1 MPPLT
6 AEDIE
11 TLTAEVASRWRAIDP
26 LLPMPSGTVPS
37 GTLPSGM
44 ELSCGAEFLVTDL
57 RGRLLADGSCEH
69 WHGAAGSLDL
79 AWSAA
84 HQFRLTARV
93 AGSDAGSSLDQLLA
107 MWRDHLSAVPD
118 TDSPDTAAVITW
130 PSRDT
135 FGVQALLQH
144 GFAPLLVIAARL
156 TGGRPAERTPD
167 LSDQG
172 IQLRRAGLADIDAV
186 ASLGMQAIRFDAQV
200 CGVAERPDTAAALQ
214 RECAAL
220 LSGHEPWAWL
230 AEHDGTP
237 VGMLIAEPPTAA
249 AWIAPLA
256 AAAPAAYLLLAGVQR
271 GDRGRGVGAALVARL
286 HDEVAAAGVQVTLLH
301 YAQVNPLSV
310 PFWSQQGYRPLWT
323 VWEARP
329 ASIVR

>member
-1 MPPLT
+1 MPPVT
-6 AEDIE
+6 TEDIE
-11 TLTAEVASRWRAIDP
+11 TLTAEVASRWQAIDP
-26 LLPMPSGTVPS
+26 LLPMPSGAMPS
-37 GTLPSGM
+37 GT

-57 RGRLLADGSCEH
+57 RGRLIADGSCEH

-79 AWSAA
+79 AWGAA

-107 MWRDHLSAVPD
+107 LWGDHLSVVPGTDDADTSAV
-118 TDSPDTAAVITW
+118 VTW

-135 FGVQALLQH
+135 FGVQALLRH
-144 GFAPLLVIAARL
+144 GFAPLLVIAARHA
-156 TGGRPAERTPD
+156 GGQLAERTPD

-186 ASLGMQAIRFDAQV
+186 ASLGLEAIQFDAHFCSV
-200 CGVAERPDTAAALQ
+200 TERPDTAAALRQ
-214 RECAAL
+214 ECAGL
-220 LSGHEPWAWL
+220 LAGPRPWTWL
-230 AEHDGTP
+230 AERDGTP

-249 AWIAPLA
+249 DWIAPLA
-256 AAAPAAYLLLAGVQR
+256 AAAPAAYLLLAGVQPAE
-271 GDRGRGVGAALVARL
+271 RGRGVGAALAAWL

-301 YAQVNPLSV
+301 YAQVNPLSA

-329 ASIVR
+329 ARMVR